1 MQRSRLREVP
11 ADLSGVA
18 ERLGRWRQGRKRGD
32 RIPATLWVE
41 AAELASR
48 YGVNRTARVL
58 GLDYYHLK
66 KRVKTSSRTGPRKS
80 AADVRFEELPAS
92 VFAAPLECVIQF
104 ENKRAHDCGSSGGEP
119 RPRTS
124 RLWDATSGG
133 PADAADHFP
142 DAILVAIEPVDFR
155 NGIDGLVRY
164 AKKSSAKT
172 RFKGPC
178 LLSGIDGGPL

>member
-18 ERLGRWRQGRKRGD
+18 ERLERWRQGRKRGD

-48 YGVNRTARVL
+48 YGVNRTARTL

-92 VFAAPLECVIQF
+92 AFAAPLECVIQF
-104 ENKRAHDCGSSGGEP
+104 ENKRGA
-119 RPRTS
+119 
-124 RLWDATSGG
+124 RLRIECVL
-133 PADAADHFP
+133 PA
-142 DAILVAIEPVDFR
+142 
-155 NGIDGLVRY
+155 
-164 AKKSSAKT
+164 SAYE
-172 RFKGPC
+172 RFLPGR
-178 LLSGIDGGPL
+178 

>member
-18 ERLGRWRQGRKRGD
+18 ERLERWRQGRKRGD

-48 YGVNRTARVL
+48 YGVNRTARTL

-92 VFAAPLECVIQF
+92 VFASPLECVIHF
-104 ENKRAHDCGSSGGEP
+104 ENKRGARLRIEWRGSTAP
-119 RPRTS
+119 
-124 RLWDATSGG
+124 DV
-133 PADAADHFP
+133 AA
-142 DAILVAIEPVDFR
+142 LGRDFW
-155 NGIDGLVRY
+155 GTG
-164 AKKSSAKT
+164 
-172 RFKGPC
+172 
-178 LLSGIDGGPL
+178 

>member
-18 ERLGRWRQGRKRGD
+18 ERLERWRQGRKRGD

-48 YGVNRTARVL
+48 YGVNRTARTL

-92 VFAAPLECVIQF
+92 AFAAPLECVIQF
-104 ENKRAHDCGSSGGEP
+104 ENSEGARLRIEWRGSTAP
-119 RPRTS
+119 
-124 RLWDATSGG
+124 DV
-133 PADAADHFP
+133 AA
-142 DAILVAIEPVDFR
+142 LGRDFW
-155 NGIDGLVRY
+155 GAG
-164 AKKSSAKT
+164 
-172 RFKGPC
+172 
-178 LLSGIDGGPL
+178 

>member
-18 ERLGRWRQGRKRGD
+18 ERLERWRQGRKRGD

-48 YGVNRTARVL
+48 YGVNRTARTL

-92 VFAAPLECVIQF
+92 AFAAPLECVIQF
-104 ENKRAHDCGSSGGEP
+104 ENSAGA
-119 RPRTS
+119 
-124 RLWDATSGG
+124 RLRIEWRGNTAPDV
-133 PADAADHFP
+133 AA
-142 DAILVAIEPVDFR
+142 LGRDFW
-155 NGIDGLVRY
+155 GVG
-164 AKKSSAKT
+164 
-172 RFKGPC
+172 
-178 LLSGIDGGPL
+178 

>member
-18 ERLGRWRQGRKRGD
+18 ERLERWRQGRKRGD

-48 YGVNRTARVL
+48 YGVNRTARTL

-92 VFAAPLECVIQF
+92 AFAAPLECVIQF
-104 ENKRAHDCGSSGGEP
+104 ENKRGARLRIEWRGSTAP
-119 RPRTS
+119 
-124 RLWDATSGG
+124 DV
-133 PADAADHFP
+133 AA
-142 DAILVAIEPVDFR
+142 LGRDFW
-155 NGIDGLVRY
+155 GAG
-164 AKKSSAKT
+164 
-172 RFKGPC
+172 
-178 LLSGIDGGPL
+178 

>member
-18 ERLGRWRQGRKRGD
+18 ERLERWRQGRKRGD

-48 YGVNRTARVL
+48 YGVNRTARAL
-58 GLDYYHLK
+58 GLDYYHVK

-92 VFAAPLECVIQF
+92 AFAAPLECVIQF
-104 ENKRAHDCGSSGGEP
+104 ENKRGARLRIEWRGSTAP
-119 RPRTS
+119 
-124 RLWDATSGG
+124 DV
-133 PADAADHFP
+133 AA
-142 DAILVAIEPVDFR
+142 LGRDFW
-155 NGIDGLVRY
+155 GAG
-164 AKKSSAKT
+164 
-172 RFKGPC
+172 
-178 LLSGIDGGPL
+178 